1 MSHKERLLIY
11 FMLIALC
18 IIMSSTTRS
27 IDELTEKYTTEF
39 ALIDEIISNKLKMEE
54 EENA

>member
-11 FMLIALC
+11 FMLVTLC
-18 IIMSSTTRS
+18 IMMSTTMCS
-27 IDELTEKYTTEF
+27 VNELTEKYTTEF
-39 ALIDEIISNKLKMEE
+39 ALIDEIIANKMQMEE